1 MKKEKNDTGKEIE
14 LKIYSIATSVTESI
28 IFLDESEGSKILPIW
43 IGPMEAQ
50 AIAIRLSGFPSPR
63 PMTHDLIYSILD
75 TLKYKIK
82 KVKLIDVIKNT
93 YYATI
98 YIEDEKGKIK
108 KEIDSRPSDA
118 IAMAVRYG
126 CPIYIDEK
134 IMNKVQ
140 VLNKPITEGEVLK
153 FKHELKN
160 LKPKDIIEQLL
171 NKKKKNPKNLK
182 PKKKEK
188 DEDETGGNN

>member
-1 MKKEKNDTGKEIE
+1 MKKEKKDTGKEIE
-14 LKIYSIATSVTESI
+14 LKIYSIATSITESI

-63 PMTHDLIYSILD
+63 PMTHDLIYSVLE
-75 TLKYKIK
+75 TLGYKIK
-82 KVKLIDVIKNT
+82 KIKLMDVIKNT

-98 YIEDEKGKIK
+98 FVEDATGKIC

-126 CPIYIDEK
+126 CPIYVDEK
-134 IMNKVQ
+134 IIRKVQ

-153 FKHELKN
+153 FKHELKT

-171 NKKKKNPKNLK
+171 NRQKKKPKDSK
-182 PKKKEK
+182 PKKKKKGPE
-188 DEDETGGNN
+188 EDSAE

>member
-1 MKKEKNDTGKEIE
+1 MKKEKDDTEKEIE
-14 LKIYSIATSVTESI
+14 LKIYSIATSVSESI
-28 IFLDESEGSKILPIW
+28 IFLDENKGSKILPIW

-75 TLKYKIK
+75 TLKYRIK
-82 KVKLIDVIKNT
+82 KVKLMDVIKNT

-98 YIEDEKGKIK
+98 FIEDEKGKVT

-126 CPIYIDEK
+126 CPIYVDEK
-134 IMNKVQ
+134 IINKVQ

-153 FKHELKN
+153 FKHELKT
-160 LKPKDIIEQLL
+160 LTPKDIIEQLL
-171 NKKKKNPKNLK
+171 NKKKKKPKDSK
-182 PKKKEK
+182 PKKKNK
-188 DEDETGGNN
+188 DDKKEEE